1 MIASVRESS
10 VEPARRRNHAIWL
23 GPAVTFSG
31 AVSYFTVFVRYPTL
45 RDFPWVNL
53 PLVLLGVALS
63 AFGLLRAF
71 RRSPVFGGKRLGTA
85 GFTLSLI
92 LGGLFVFYV
101 FSFSYRLPDPTLTSR
116 TLSDVQDFSLSDH
129 RGRPFHLGELRGRKV
144 VLIFYRGHW

>member
-10 VEPARRRNHAIWL
+10 GEPARRRNHAVWL
-23 GPAVTFSG
+23 GPVVTFCG
-31 AVSYFTVFVRYPTL
+31 AVSYFTVFVTYPAL

-63 AFGLLRAF
+63 AHGLWRAF
-71 RRSPVFGGKRLGTA
+71 RRSSVFGGKWLGVV
-85 GFTLSLI
+85 GFCLSLA

-101 FSFSYRLPDPTLTSR
+101 FSFSYRLPAPAATSPALTGA
-116 TLSDVQDFSLSDH
+116 QDFTLNDH
-129 RGRPFHLGELRGRKV
+129 RGRPFRLGELRGRKV

>member
-1 MIASVRESS
+1 MASARESS
-10 VEPARRRNHAIWL
+10 AEPARLRNLAIWL
-23 GPAVTFSG
+23 GPVVTFCG

-63 AFGLLRAF
+63 ALGLWRAF
-71 RRSPVFGGKRLGTA
+71 RGSPVFGGKRLGAA
-85 GFTLSLI
+85 GFSLSLI

-101 FSFSYRLPDPTLTSR
+101 FAFSYRLPDPTATSQ
-116 TLSDVQDFSLSDH
+116 TLSEAQDFNLNDH
-129 RGRPFHLGELRGRKV
+129 RGRPFRLGELRGRKI